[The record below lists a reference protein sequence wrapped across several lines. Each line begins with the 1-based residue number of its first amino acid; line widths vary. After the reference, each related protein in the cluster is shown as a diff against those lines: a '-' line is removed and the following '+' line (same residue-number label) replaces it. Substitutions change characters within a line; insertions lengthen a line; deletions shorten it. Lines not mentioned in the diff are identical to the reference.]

1 MTDWNKLKVVDLKA
15 ELKKRGLA
23 QTGLK
28 PALVARLNAAES
40 EDGSESEATIQGDAG
55 RLDASVTSSPEVSS
69 PTQQAAD
76 LGAEGAQDAP
86 QPDSE
91 PNNSLAEESM
101 APTTSITAS
110 PKDES
115 RVEIETTEISR
126 STTEKNDDHKS
137 ALPSVEPQ
145 ELLEDR
151 SKRKRRSQSPPP
163 TGTDS
168 SRKRMRKEAA
178 IEDVEGVVTTNI
190 DSTWVE
196 NQNAVS
202 KAEINITTED
212 AAPSYANLS
221 MEGVNIGSV
230 PGPESKKGDV
240 MGEMEDKPRT
250 EDIPMESTNESLSKL
265 RNSKYKDL
273 FSSQQAPSL
282 DTAISRTSD
291 PDIVETEPDRAI
303 SPAIHPA
310 TSALYIRDFMRPLNP
325 TQLKAY
331 LAELAAPPG
340 RDPDPDVIINFY
352 LDPIRTHAFI
362 SLTSVSAASR
372 IRSSLHDRIWPEE
385 QTRKPLWIDFIPA
398 EKVDEWIQ
406 EEQATNTGGRSSSK
420 RWEVYYDV
428 NEDRHVT
435 AQLQEASSFPR
446 AQPNRKP
453 SVVLPPPQ
461 IPTGPR
467 SVGNAPSGPRATQF
481 REQRSANN
489 LSKLDQL
496 FKFTTAKPVL
506 YWLPVDKALAD
517 KRLDNIDHAASQE
530 AAVGRV
536 SGEINRYTFEDGDV
550 LVDRGPEIFPGIRPP
565 PGHTGPRGPRGSG
578 HRGGGGYGRGR
589 DRSYDRYRNDRR
601 DFRDD
606 RRY

>member
-28 PALVARLNAAES
+28 PALVARLNAAEN

-55 RLDASVTSSPEVSS
+55 KLGASAATSPEAIS
-69 PTQQAAD
+69 PTQQPAD
-76 LGAEGAQDAP
+76 LSAEASCDAP
-86 QPDSE
+86 PQSVSE
-91 PNNSLAEESM
+91 PKDNLAEQPM
-101 APTTSITAS
+101 APTTSVPLS

-115 RVEIETTEISR
+115 HMEIETTEISR
-126 STTEKNDDHKS
+126 STTQQIDDHKS

-163 TGTDS
+163 TGIDS
-168 SRKRMRKEAA
+168 ARKRMRQESAT
-178 IEDVEGVVTTNI
+178 EDVEGMVTTKA

-196 NQNAVS
+196 NHNAIDE
-202 KAEINITTED
+202 AEISVAAKD
-212 AAPSYANLS
+212 AAPPRADVS
-221 MEGVNIGSV
+221 MEEVKVESV
-230 PGPESKKGDV
+230 PGPESEKGDAV
-240 MGEMEDKPRT
+240 EEKPRT
-250 EDIPMESTNESLSKL
+250 EDSLMESTNNSPSKS

-291 PDIVETEPDRAI
+291 PDVMETEPDRAI

-325 TQLKAY
+325 AHLKAY

-340 RDPDPDVIINFY
+340 RDPDPDVIVNFY

-398 EKVDEWIQ
+398 EMVAEWIQ
-406 EEQATNTGGRSSSK
+406 EEQATNIGGRSSSK

-428 NEDRHVT
+428 DEDRHVT
-435 AQLQEASSFPR
+435 AQLQEASNFPR
-446 AQPNRKP
+446 AQPARKP
-453 SVVLPPPQ
+453 SVALPPPQ

-467 SVGNAPSGPRATQF
+467 GIGNAPSGPRAAQF

-496 FKFTTAKPVL
+496 FKCTTAKPAL

-517 KRLDNIDHAASQE
+517 KRLDNIDHTTSKE
-530 AAVGRV
+530 AATLRV

-565 PGHTGPRGPRGSG
+565 PGHSGPRGPRGLG
-578 HRGGGGYGRGR
+578 HRGGGGYSRGGE
-589 DRSYDRYRNDRR
+589 RSYDRYRNDRR